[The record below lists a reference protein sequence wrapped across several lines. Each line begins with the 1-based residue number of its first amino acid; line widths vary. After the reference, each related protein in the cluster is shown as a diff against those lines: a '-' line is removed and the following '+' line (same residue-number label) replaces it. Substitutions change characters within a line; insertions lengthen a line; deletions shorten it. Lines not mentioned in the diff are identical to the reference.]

1 MADKKSIFHS
11 RSRKAFVE
19 ESYVMDAVQSAKNDV
34 AKRHGQVVQGSAL
47 FKSFAHVS
55 ATATIHPRAVD
66 IVNAAV
72 GAGPATGDA
81 ASVGAGSKGNVPAPP
96 KRSGI
101 TEAQGEVAESLR
113 RLGVRR

>member
-1 MADKKSIFHS
+1 MADKKNIFHS
-11 RSRKAFVE
+11 GSRKAFAE
-19 ESYVMDAVQSAKNDV
+19 ESYVMDAVQHAKNDV

-47 FKSFAHVS
+47 FKSFARVS
-55 ATATIHPRAVD
+55 ATATVHPRAVD

-72 GAGPATGDA
+72 GAGTIAGHAADVVTGTAGKAPAT
-81 ASVGAGSKGNVPAPP
+81 P

-101 TEAQGEVAESLR
+101 AQAQGDVAESLR